1 MPTSSG
7 LRRIVVLIESPPA
20 RPRRSQLGLVI
31 VAVED
36 AHQRDC
42 EPAPDQR
49 VHGGAPAEPQR
60 GRRCECECMLTSIG
74 GTLLRV
80 QGTFHA
86 QREGGSR
93 VRRVGFS
100 SGGGT
105 LAQPV
110 PCTLWLSHPVPC
122 TLAQPRGHGGYR
134 LGEPQGTGYRLGEP
148 EAHQPWRKG
157 HEATHRDGAW
167 SEVRLG

>member
-105 LAQPV
+105 LAQP
-110 PCTLWLSHPVPC
+110 
-122 TLAQPRGHGGYR
+122 RGHGGYR

-157 HEATHRDGAW
+157 HEATHRDGAYV
-167 SEVRLG
+167 SK